1 MAAPPVMS
9 HRGELLLS
17 IIQSLNFEL
26 CALYSL
32 LLSNAS
38 QNYLGNG
45 PLRSDPY
52 ALPEPFP
59 IS

>member
-45 PLRSDPY
+45 TR
-52 ALPEPFP
+52 
-59 IS
+59 